1 MTFTI
6 IITPS
11 AQADIKWFKAFEQR
25 IILNAI
31 RLYLP
36 SNADEESNRRKK
48 LSVNPVAPWELKE
61 GVYRVFYAIMEEQQV
76 KILAVGYKEH
86 NQLYIRGRKVTL

>member
-11 AQADIKWFKAFEQR
+11 AQTDIQWFKAFERQ

-31 RLYLP
+31 RMELQN
-36 SNADEESNRRKK
+36 NADVGGNRRKK
-48 LSVNPVAPWELKE
+48 LRPNPIAPWELKE
-61 GVYRVFYAIMEEQQV
+61 DVYRVFYAIDEEQQV

-86 NQLYIRGRKVTL
+86 NQLYIRGQKVTL

>member
-1 MTFTI
+1 MLCTVEIESYVEWRGLRETNEMTFTI

-31 RLYLP
+31 RLYLQ
-36 SNADEESNRRKK
+36 NHADEESNRRKM
-48 LSVNPVAPWELKE
+48 LRMNPIGPWELKE
-61 GVYRVFYAIMEEQQV
+61 SVYRVFYAIEEDQ
-76 KILAVGYKEH
+76 
-86 NQLYIRGRKVTL
+86 

>member
-11 AQADIKWFKAFEQR
+11 AQEDIKWFKTFEQR

-31 RLYLP
+31 RLYLQ
-36 SNADEESNRRKK
+36 SQADEESNRRKP
-48 LSVNPVAPWELKE
+48 LRMNPIAPWELKE
-61 GVYRVFYAIMEEQQV
+61 SVYRVFYTIEDDQQV